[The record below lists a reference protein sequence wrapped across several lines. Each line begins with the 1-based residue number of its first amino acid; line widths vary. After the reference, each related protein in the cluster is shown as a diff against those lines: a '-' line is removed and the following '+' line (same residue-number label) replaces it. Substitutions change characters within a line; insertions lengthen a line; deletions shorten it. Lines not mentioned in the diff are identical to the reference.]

1 MTTAIPTI
9 VTHPFALFRDGLRQ
23 ILASTPF
30 RPIHL
35 AAEFNQAAV
44 SALVSAE
51 VSVWLMGIEKC
62 SESTFDLVRRV
73 CKTTPGLKTII
84 LARHQAAEDVWPAI
98 EAGARGFLY
107 QNISS
112 ERLIKSLELI
122 ALGEIIVPSDFL
134 YAGGHRLSTM
144 IQPSLPGNHPQEPL
158 ALDSKADQ
166 FVDKKELA
174 NEKALPNDENSS
186 TALIHRLSRRETSIL
201 RLLMQGAPN
210 KLIARQLVITEAT
223 VKVHIKAILR
233 KLRLNNR
240 TQAAMWAF
248 NHLGNDGG
256 QINELIRGASVVQL
270 PSAHVDKKRCG

>member
-1 MTTAIPTI
+1 MRPAVPTI
-9 VTHPFALFRDGLRQ
+9 VTHPCALFRDGLRQ
-23 ILASTPF
+23 ILGSTPF
-30 RPIHL
+30 RPVHL
-35 AAEFNQAAV
+35 APKCDETAV
-44 SALVSAE
+44 SHLPSAE
-51 VSVWLMGIEKC
+51 VSLWLMGIEKC
-62 SESTFDLVRRV
+62 SASTFDLVRQV

-84 LARHQAAEDVWPAI
+84 LAQRQTTEDVWPAI

-134 YAGGHRLSTM
+134 YAIGHRLSTA
-144 IQPSLPGNHPQEPL
+144 ILPSLPGNQPQETL

-166 FVDKKELA
+166 FVDEKELA
-174 NEKALPNDENSS
+174 NGKELPNDEKSS
-186 TALIHRLSRRETSIL
+186 TVLINGVSRRETSIL
-201 RLLMQGAPN
+201 RLLMKGTSN

-233 KLRLNNR
+233 KLRLHNR
-240 TQAAMWAF
+240 TQAAMWASI
-248 NHLGNDGG
+248 HLGNDGE
-256 QINELIRGASVVQL
+256 QIKGLIRGASVLQL

>member
-1 MTTAIPTI
+1 MTTAIPAI
-9 VTHPFALFRDGLRQ
+9 VTHPSALFRDGLRK

-51 VSVWLMGIEKC
+51 VSLWLMGIEKC
-62 SESTFDLVRRV
+62 SESAFDLVRRG
-73 CKTTPGLKTII
+73 CKTTPGLKTVI
-84 LARHQAAEDVWPAI
+84 LAQRQATEDVWPAI

-122 ALGEIIVPSDFL
+122 ALGGIIVPSDFL
-134 YAGGHRLSTM
+134 YAVGHRLSTA
-144 IQPSLPGNHPQEPL
+144 IQPSLPGNQPQETL

-166 FVDKKELA
+166 FVDGKKLA
-174 NEKALPNDENSS
+174 NEKALPNDESSS
-186 TALIHRLSRRETSIL
+186 TALIHGLSRRETSIL

-210 KLIARQLVITEAT
+210 KLIAHQLAITEAT
-223 VKVHIKAILR
+223 VKVHIKAMLR
-233 KLRLNNR
+233 KLRLHNR
-240 TQAAMWAF
+240 TQAALWAS
-248 NHLGNDGG
+248 NHLENDGG
-256 QINELIRGASVVQL
+256 KSMN
-270 PSAHVDKKRCG
+270 

>member
-1 MTTAIPTI
+1 MSAVATI
-9 VTHPFALFRDGLRQ
+9 VTHPSALFRDGLRK

-51 VSVWLMGIEKC
+51 VSLWLMGIEKC

-73 CKTTPGLKTII
+73 CKTTPNLKTII
-84 LARHQAAEDVWPAI
+84 LAQRQAAEDVWPAI

-122 ALGEIIVPSDFL
+122 ALGEIIVPIDFL
-134 YAGGHRLSTM
+134 YAVGHRLSTV
-144 IQPSLPGNHPQEPL
+144 ILPSLPGNQPQETL
-158 ALDSKADQ
+158 ALDSKAHQ
-166 FVDKKELA
+166 FVDGKELA
-174 NEKALPNDENSS
+174 NEKALPNDESSS
-186 TALIHRLSRRETSIL
+186 TALIHGLSRRETSIL

-210 KLIARQLVITEAT
+210 KLIAHQLAITEAT
-223 VKVHIKAILR
+223 VKVHIKAMLR
-233 KLRLNNR
+233 RLKLHNR
-240 TQAAMWAF
+240 TQAAMWAS

-256 QINELIRGASVVQL
+256 KSMN
-270 PSAHVDKKRCG
+270 

>member
-9 VTHPFALFRDGLRQ
+9 VTHPSALFRDRLRK

-51 VSVWLMGIEKC
+51 VSLGLMGIETC

-84 LARHQAAEDVWPAI
+84 LAHHQAAEDVWRAI

-122 ALGEIIVPSDFL
+122 ALGEIVVPTDFL
-134 YAGGHRLSTM
+134 YAVGHRLPTTT
-144 IQPSLPGNHPQEPL
+144 QPALKTL

-166 FVDKKELA
+166 FDGKELA

-186 TALIHRLSRRETSIL
+186 TALIHALSRRETSSY
-201 RLLMQGAPN
+201 
-210 KLIARQLVITEAT
+210 V
-223 VKVHIKAILR
+223 
-233 KLRLNNR
+233 
-240 TQAAMWAF
+240 
-248 NHLGNDGG
+248 
-256 QINELIRGASVVQL
+256 S
-270 PSAHVDKKRCG
+270 

>member
-9 VTHPFALFRDGLRQ
+9 VTHPSALFRDRLRK

-51 VSVWLMGIEKC
+51 VSLWLMGIETC

-84 LARHQAAEDVWPAI
+84 LAHHQAAEDVWRAI

-122 ALGEIIVPSDFL
+122 ALGEIVVPTDFL
-134 YAGGHRLSTM
+134 YAVGHRLPTTT
-144 IQPSLPGNHPQEPL
+144 QPALKTL

-166 FVDKKELA
+166 FDGKELA

-186 TALIHRLSRRETSIL
+186 TALIHALSRRETSIL
-201 RLLMQGAPN
+201 RLLIQGTPD

-233 KLRLNNR
+233 KLRLHNR
-240 TQAAMWAF
+240 TQAALWAF
-248 NHLGNDGG
+248 DHLGNDGG
-256 QINELIRGASVVQL
+256 QIKGLIRGTSVVQL
-270 PSAHVDKKRCG
+270 PSGSRRQNALWIKRQGR